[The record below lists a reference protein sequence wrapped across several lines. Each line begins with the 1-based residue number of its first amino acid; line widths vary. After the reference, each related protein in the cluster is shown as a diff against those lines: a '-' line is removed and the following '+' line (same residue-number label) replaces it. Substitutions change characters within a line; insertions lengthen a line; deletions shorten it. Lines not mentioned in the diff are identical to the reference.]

1 MPIKYLSW
9 SSPAGG
15 LGRRSA
21 DGCRPPPKDSSGEL
35 QQKLEGRRL
44 RCPDSSRDRVLTEI
58 PVVAD
63 SWARVAAPV
72 LAQGSQPRAVGVTR
86 SWRVNAAYQHCVRLS
101 ARAACAILLIDLLAK
116 VARSAGAHG
125 RRWVGSFESD
135 PSTRMGCVVV
145 RCGSSVQVRLPVQ
158 RHPSRRAGG
167 RLTDGVVFG
176 WGESGALIGSLI
188 AVVVVPV
195 LAGLEACDQRMAAG
209 LGVGGGVLGGGS
221 VAAADVAAL
230 GAAAQ
235 VKPPPRRSA
244 RTPGSRCRSAGHRC
258 RCPSAR
264 SWSCLSLGL
273 DRRACRS
280 RT

>member
-1 MPIKYLSW
+1 MEGERGL
-9 SSPAGG
+9 PALREAVRQGG
-15 LGRRSA
+15 VCDLAHRPVGEGRSFGRR
-21 DGCRPPPKDSSGEL
+21 
-35 QQKLEGRRL
+35 
-44 RCPDSSRDRVLTEI
+44 
-58 PVVAD
+58 
-63 SWARVAAPV
+63 AR
-72 LAQGSQPRAVGVTR
+72 QAVGR
-86 SWRVNAAYQHCVRLS
+86 IVR
-101 ARAACAILLIDLLAK
+101 
-116 VARSAGAHG
+116 
-125 RRWVGSFESD
+125 ESD
-135 PSTRMGCVVV
+135 PSTRMRCVVV

-195 LAGLEACDQRMAAG
+195 LAGLEAGDQWMAAG